1 VILRVSKARDLGDF
15 DRFQFY
21 DHMKAYTAT
30 PPDGLRIDE
39 KNLREY
45 SILNCC
51 GVIITTNHKTNGI
64 YLPADDRRH
73 FVAWSDKVKEDDKFQ
88 GSYWDDLWTYYANG
102 GCADVMAFLL
112 NRDISTFNAKAP
124 PPKTPAF
131 WAIVD
136 ANRAPEESEM
146 ADVLDRLDNPN
157 AVTLAQIQNASTDSF
172 AGWLGDRK
180 HRRIIPHRLEQCGYV
195 PVRNP
200 DADDGLWKIGGR
212 RKAVYAKATLPL
224 RDQIAATQNL

>member
-1 VILRVSKARDLGDF
+1 NGFLKSVILRVSEARDLGDF

-21 DHMKAYTAT
+21 DHMKAYTAA
-30 PPDGLRIDE
+30 PPDVLRIDE

-51 GVIITTNHKTNGI
+51 GVIITTNHKTDGI

-73 FVAWSDKVKEDDKFQ
+73 FVAWSDKVKEDEKFQ
-88 GSYWDDLWTYYANG
+88 GTYWDDLWAYYENNG
-102 GCADVMAFLL
+102 RAHVMAFLL

-146 ADVLDRLDNPN
+146 AD
-157 AVTLAQIQNASTDSF
+157 
-172 AGWLGDRK
+172 
-180 HRRIIPHRLEQCGYV
+180 
-195 PVRNP
+195 
-200 DADDGLWKIGGR
+200 
-212 RKAVYAKATLPL
+212 
-224 RDQIAATQNL
+224 